1 MNLFDKLPKMSEDDR
16 KHVFDVADFFR
27 SLNATARREGILVLA
42 DYSDEKEIW
51 KNGSK
56 DNIPLPDATDQEI
69 DIFNLLLNL
78 VLDGAEPETVRDA
91 AKYLINSNDELS
103 VSQLTLMIGAESIL
117 AIQAG
122 ESDRILCPR
131 LASMMSWPFCAEYYD
146 SRHERW

>member
-1 MNLFDKLPKMSEDDR
+1 MSENDR

-27 SLNATARREGILVLA
+27 SLNIRARREGILVLA

-56 DNIPLPDATDQEI
+56 DCIPLPDATDQEI
-69 DIFNLLLNL
+69 DVFNMLLNL
-78 VLDGAEPETVRDA
+78 VLDGADPENVRDA
-91 AKYLINSNDELS
+91 AKYLINPDDELNS
-103 VSQLTLMIGAESIL
+103 SKLTLMIGAEALL

-122 ESDRILCPR
+122 ESDRMLCPK

-146 SRHERW
+146 SRHEKW